1 GATTKQI
8 SLQTNCG
15 KNKGYQERDAC
26 GFHPE
31 GACCVLDG
39 PEKIESTINMKA
51 LWKNISVEGID
62 IILSRDAG
70 RDTKCTVRTR
80 PVISLCV
87 AVALRQFSTML
98 VFTGKEN
105 KAVIFILF

>member
-1 GATTKQI
+1 MFGTFASHVFKKQVSFLISCYSGGKNQLTVHVGLASSATALIILEQ
-8 SLQTNCG
+8 CG

-39 PEKIESTINMKA
+39 PEKIESTINMKT

-70 RDTKCTVRTR
+70 R
-80 PVISLCV
+80 
-87 AVALRQFSTML
+87 
-98 VFTGKEN
+98 
-105 KAVIFILF
+105 